1 MLDRTI
7 GKLTQRLEKTLGKDN
22 LKMLKTL
29 GKHTKP
35 YVVRRVKKAINE
47 SEVPMKEAGMA
58 LVDMV
63 DKASK

>member
-1 MLDRTI
+1 MLDRTL

-35 YVVRRVKKAINE
+35 YVMRRVRKAVKE
-47 SEVPMKEAGMA
+47 SEMPMKDAGIA